1 MGMHYLSSRGFIHR
15 DLAARNILVTAGKT
29 CKVDLLYICTDWIF
43 FTLNYNSQIA
53 DFGMSRDL
61 MKFDG
66 TYYISTSVL
75 VPVKWTAPEA
85 ITDRKYSTAS
95 DVWSYGCLLYEI
107 WSLGRDPYEDIPTA
121 DVSQKSS
128 GVCYNNSLLSGYRFW
143 KR

>member
-1 MGMHYLSSRGFIHR
+1 
-15 DLAARNILVTAGKT
+15 
-29 CKVDLLYICTDWIF
+29 
-43 FTLNYNSQIA
+43 
-53 DFGMSRDL
+53 MSRDL

-66 TYYISTSVL
+66 AYYISTSVL

-107 WSLGRDPYEDIPTA
+107 WSLGRDPYENIPTA